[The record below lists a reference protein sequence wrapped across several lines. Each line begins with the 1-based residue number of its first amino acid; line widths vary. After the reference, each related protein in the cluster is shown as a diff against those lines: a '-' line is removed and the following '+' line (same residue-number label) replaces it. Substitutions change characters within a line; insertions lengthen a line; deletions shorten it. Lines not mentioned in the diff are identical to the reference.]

1 MLYPETVYYVSNSL
15 DSLFYEQEL
24 YKPDDANKLL
34 RNKIN

>member
-15 DSLFYEQEL
+15 DSLFYEREL
-24 YKPDDANKLL
+24 HKPDDANKLL